1 MAGEQLFPLR
11 VKYPPEG
18 LIRSLRPGHKAALQG
33 ALAEISLI
41 FVAVAVQTLKVRIN
55 NARGDGVALAGL
67 GVCSMQ
73 GRTRRTEKFLR
84 LFHVWRSPQFT
95 T

>member
-73 GRTRRTEKFLR
+73 REDVPGKFLR
-84 LFHVWRSPQFT
+84 LFHVWRSPHFT